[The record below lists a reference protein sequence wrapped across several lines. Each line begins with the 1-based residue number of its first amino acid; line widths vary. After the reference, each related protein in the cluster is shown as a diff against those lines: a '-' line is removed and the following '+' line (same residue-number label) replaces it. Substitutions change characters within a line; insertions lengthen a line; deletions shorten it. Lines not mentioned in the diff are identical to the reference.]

1 MDISFAL
8 RGLLLGLSIAAPVG
22 PIGLLCIRRTL
33 AEGRVSGL
41 ITGLG
46 AATADTL
53 YGAVAA
59 FGLTAVSSFLLGQR
73 LWVHLVGG
81 AFLLYLGLRI
91 LLAAPPEKSA
101 AVTRSGLGGAY
112 ASTVLLTLSNP
123 LTILSFAAAF
133 AAFGVASARGSYVAA
148 GLITLGVG
156 CGSAMWW
163 LILSAVVNALRTR
176 LSSTALLWINR
187 ASGALIASFAVISLA
202 STRT

>member
-33 AEGRVSGL
+33 AEGRASGL
-41 ITGLG
+41 VTGLG
-46 AATADTL
+46 AATADTF

-59 FGLTAVSSFLLGQR
+59 FGLTAISSFLLGQR
-73 LWVHLVGG
+73 LWVHLIGG
-81 AFLLYLGLRI
+81 AFLFYLGLRI

-101 AVTRSGLGGAY
+101 VVTRSGLGGAY

-133 AAFGVASARGSYVAA
+133 AAFGVAGARGSYVAA

-156 CGSAMWW
+156 CGSALWW
-163 LILSAVVNALRTR
+163 LILSGVVNALRR
-176 LSSTALLWINR
+176 RISSSALLWINR
-187 ASGALIASFAVISLA
+187 ASGALIVSFAVVSLA
-202 STRT
+202 GIRA

>member
-1 MDISFAL
+1 MDITFAL

-41 ITGLG
+41 VTGMG
-46 AATADTL
+46 AATADGF

-59 FGLTAVSSFLLGQR
+59 FGLTVVSSFLLGQR
-73 LWVHLVGG
+73 LWVHIVGG

-91 LLAAPPEKSA
+91 VLAGPPDKA
-101 AVTRSGLGGAY
+101 AVVSRAGLGGAY

-133 AAFGVASARGSYVAA
+133 AAFGVAGSRSTYVSAALV
-148 GLITLGVG
+148 TLGVF
-156 CGSAMWW
+156 CGSALWW
-163 LILSAVVNALRTR
+163 LILSGVVNVMRAR
-176 LSSTALLWINR
+176 LTERALLWVNR
-187 ASGALIASFAVISLA
+187 ASGCLILGFAVFALA
-202 STRT
+202 SARG

>member
-8 RGLLLGLSIAAPVG
+8 RGLLLGFSIAVPVG

-33 AEGRVSGL
+33 ADGRLSGL
-41 ITGLG
+41 ATGLG
-46 AATADTL
+46 AATADGF

-73 LWVHLVGG
+73 FWVHLVGG

-91 LLAAPPEKSA
+91 VLAGPPDKA
-101 AVTRSGLGGAY
+101 AVVTRSGLGGAY

-133 AAFGVASARGSYVAA
+133 AAFGVAGTRGTVLSA
-148 GLITLGVG
+148 GLITLGVF
-156 CGSAMWW
+156 CGSALWW
-163 LILSAVVNALRTR
+163 VILSGLVSALRTR
-176 LSSTALLWINR
+176 LTPGALLWINR
-187 ASGALIASFAVISLA
+187 ASGLLIVGFAVVSLV
-202 STRT
+202 SIRG